1 MATFFLFFPEPGSN
15 LCRAGNGVVA
25 FLFSSERRWDVARG
39 GRRFNNV
46 PLSCLPDRRR
56 KEWHG
61 AEAAP
66 PWFHRR
72 STALCMDVVGVFR
85 MKVTVDKSVL
95 CKRYAGFTVALLV
108 CALGV
113 ALVTNA
119 CLGTS
124 PITSLP
130 YALSAIFSL
139 SLGTVTF
146 LANICFLVVQKA
158 LLGRYFTVGHLM
170 QIPAVF
176 LFGLFIDGWMWATS
190 HLVTDVYW
198 QQMLMCLVG
207 SIVLGMG
214 VSLEIISNATVLPG
228 EGMVVAIVFR
238 THKNFGNIK
247 VLVDFSMVLAA
258 ALLSLAVLHTVV
270 GLREGTIISA
280 VLVGMSVRFF
290 SRWTRRLAP
299 LFWEKGRLEK
309 ARRRR
314 LVLQKNHAS

>member
-1 MATFFLFFPEPGSN
+1 
-15 LCRAGNGVVA
+15 
-25 FLFSSERRWDVARG
+25 
-39 GRRFNNV
+39 
-46 PLSCLPDRRR
+46 
-56 KEWHG
+56 
-61 AEAAP
+61 
-66 PWFHRR
+66 
-72 STALCMDVVGVFR
+72 
-85 MKVTVDKSVL
+85 MKVSVDKSVL

-130 YALSAIFSL
+130 YALSAIFPL

-146 LANICFLVVQKA
+146 LSNICFLVVQKA

-176 LFGLFIDGWMWATS
+176 LFGLFIDGWMW
-190 HLVTDVYW
+190 

-207 SIVLGMG
+207 SMVLGLG

-247 VLVDFSMVLAA
+247 VLVDSSMVLAA
-258 ALLSLAVLHTVV
+258 VLLSLAVLHTIV

-299 LFWEKGRLEK
+299 LFWEKEKLEK

-314 LVLQKNHAS
+314 LVLQESYAA